1 MGTSQSSK
9 GAPSN
14 VPMVPPWVPDVPA
27 PTPAPAPANEPGND
41 PQQDPTAATTP
52 AAPAIPPVR
61 RAPIAPA
68 GRFSSARRAAG
79 AFAQS
84 GSATQLKRSLGHFVR
99 KGYNGARTATSRF
112 GGTVSTADALYGA
125 LTPGRLAGIAAP
137 MLDREV
143 LAGRSA
149 AQVMDAVIEAVR
161 PVDGTLDGEAS
172 RLAIKEALSE
182 LLVKFPEADLLDLSE
197 DEREFAIERFVAV
210 DVFQRYALDIGK
222 TIQDKATSPR
232 MALRRLKE
240 VKEYVKEAVA
250 AKFRA
255 LRSAGQRLLAGRVKQ
270 IVQAALLET
279 FQVFENYAE

>member
-27 PTPAPAPANEPGND
+27 STPVPAPGNPPANEPR
-41 PQQDPTAATTP
+41 QQDPATSTLTM
-52 AAPAIPPVR
+52 PAIPPVR

-68 GRFSSARRAAG
+68 GRFSAARRAAG

-84 GSATQLKRSLGHFVR
+84 GSAVQLRRSLGHFVR
-99 KGYNGARTATSRF
+99 RGYNGAKTATSRF

-125 LTPGRLAGIAAP
+125 LTPGQPVGGAAP
-137 MLDREV
+137 ALDRDV
-143 LAGRSA
+143 LVGRSA
-149 AQVMDAVIEAVR
+149 AQIMDAVVEAVR
-161 PVDGTLDGEAS
+161 PIDGTLDAEAS
-172 RLAIKEALSE
+172 RLAIKDALSE

-197 DEREFAIERFVAV
+197 DERAFVIERFVAV
-210 DVFQRYALDIGK
+210 DVFQRYALDVGK

-232 MALRRLKE
+232 VALRRLKE

-255 LRSAGQRLLAGRVKQ
+255 HRVAGQRLLAGRVKQ
-270 IVQAALLET
+270 IVQAALLEI